1 MKKVNALWIKRE
13 SDLITYNHFEDMF
26 NEHNFIGFLE
36 HGRKY
41 MLIKTGNCKGF
52 AVNPLRTFT
61 DVDDQKVTSGQYF
74 IFDTANELF
83 EWLKD

>member
-1 MKKVNALWIKRE
+1 MKKVNALWIKKE
-13 SDLITYNHFEDMF
+13 SDIIIFNHFEDMF

-36 HGRKY
+36 HGCKY
-41 MLIKTGNCKGF
+41 MLIKKGSCMGF
-52 AVNPLRTFT
+52 AVNPLGTFT
-61 DVDDQKVTSGQYF
+61 SVDNQKVASGQYF